1 MKKGY
6 VVCNI
11 TNYSDTPEI
20 FGVYSNLKTAE
31 RRLRKVVRKRYGR
44 CPRDTINIV
53 DMPEED
59 TGDSYSIVAFEEND
73 GD

>member
-20 FGVYSNLKTAE
+20 FGVYSNLKTVATVIALLH
-31 RRLRKVVRKRYGR
+31 LRKTMEIDNG
-44 CPRDTINIV
+44 
-53 DMPEED
+53 
-59 TGDSYSIVAFEEND
+59 
-73 GD
+73 